1 MTVVELVRL
10 FAESLDVA
18 VLVTDGAL
26 DRPGPT
32 ILYANPAFSRM
43 SGYAPSNLLG
53 RSPRLLQGE
62 GTNKQVTRL
71 LTRALRTEKRFHG
84 VLENYRWGGE
94 AYLCEIDVRPISDTN
109 GLPLGFIAFE
119 REVVR
124 RRGRPSHDGAGRYQ
138 PLEKLNLQAVSQEG
152 QPALFARPVEGPRLR

>member
-1 MTVVELVRL
+1 MTIVELVRL
-10 FAESLDVA
+10 FAESLNVA
-18 VLVTDGAL
+18 VLVTDCDL

-43 SGYAPSNLLG
+43 SGYAPSDVLG

-71 LTRALRTEKRFHG
+71 LTRTLRTEKRFHG
-84 VLENYRWGGE
+84 VLENYRKGGE
-94 AYLCEIDVRPISDTN
+94 AYLCEIDVRPICGTD

-124 RRGRPSHDGAGRYQ
+124 RRGRPSREGAGRYQ
-138 PLEKLNLQAVSQEG
+138 PLETLNLQVVSGEG
-152 QPALFARPVEGPRLR
+152 QPALFA